1 MGIVSAKGRAH
12 LGIEDYEDFI
22 QTDAPINPG
31 NSGGALINAKG
42 ELVGINTA
50 ILSRSGGSQGIGF
63 AIPVNLAR
71 HDMDQIVEHGHVIR
85 GWLGAT
91 IQDVTPSMAK
101 AFGMDTPGGVLIAD
115 VSPNSPAA
123 DGGLKQGDIVISVNG
138 QPISESS
145 DLRLQV
151 SEAGPG
157 ASFPM
162 TVKRGTSTLNIT
174 AKLRELPAEV
184 ASTPGTPVE
193 NQAERG
199 IQVEELSPSLRDQLK
214 LSKGSQGVVV
224 AQIDPSSTAASA
236 GLREGDLIQEVD
248 HHAVTNSSEF
258 NQTMQGA
265 SGRSILLRVM
275 RDGTGL
281 YLAVDPS

>member
-1 MGIVSAKGRAH
+1 MDEIVA
-12 LGIEDYEDFI
+12 
-22 QTDAPINPG
+22 
-31 NSGGALINAKG
+31 
-42 ELVGINTA
+42 
-50 ILSRSGGSQGIGF
+50 
-63 AIPVNLAR
+63 
-71 HDMDQIVEHGHVIR
+71 HGHVIR

-91 IQDVTPSMAK
+91 IQDVTPAMAK

-123 DGGLKQGDIVISVNG
+123 EAGLKQGDIVISVKG
-138 QPISESS
+138 QPISDSS
-145 DLRLQV
+145 NLRLQV
-151 SEAGPG
+151 SESGPG
-157 ASFPM
+157 SSFPM
-162 TVKRGTSTLNIT
+162 TVRRGTSTLNIT
-174 AKLRELPAEV
+174 AKLRELPTEV
-184 ASTPGTPVE
+184 AGTPGTPVE

-248 HHAVTNSSEF
+248 HHAVTNNSEF

>member
-1 MGIVSAKGRAH
+1 
-12 LGIEDYEDFI
+12 
-22 QTDAPINPG
+22 
-31 NSGGALINAKG
+31 
-42 ELVGINTA
+42 
-50 ILSRSGGSQGIGF
+50 
-63 AIPVNLAR
+63 
-71 HDMDQIVEHGHVIR
+71 
-85 GWLGAT
+85 
-91 IQDVTPSMAK
+91 
-101 AFGMDTPGGVLIAD
+101 
-115 VSPNSPAA
+115 
-123 DGGLKQGDIVISVNG
+123 
-138 QPISESS
+138 
-145 DLRLQV
+145 
-151 SEAGPG
+151 
-157 ASFPM
+157 M

-174 AKLRELPAEV
+174 AKLRELPTEV